1 MGQKVGGCAM
11 KFDSLPAFFAM
22 DGHGA
27 YVWLAYGITLL
38 AIVLSLWLPA
48 LTRRAFVQSEKRL
61 AQRAAVA
68 ENEGETP

>member
-1 MGQKVGGCAM
+1 M
-11 KFDSLPAFFAM
+11 KFDSFAAFFAM
-22 DGHGA
+22 DGHGT

-38 AIVLSLWLPA
+38 SIVLSLWLPG
-48 LTRRAFVQSEKRL
+48 LTRRAFVQTEKRL